1 MSDDVLC
8 FAQGELTRSGR
19 TWNPARPFL
28 LVVGDPVGH
37 SLSPVIQGAAL
48 ADRGLGHEYHA
59 LEVGPDDFA
68 AFLSSPH
75 ADHLM
80 GFNATS
86 PLKEVAAKLC
96 SGLTPTAAR
105 LGAVN
110 TVRRETDGS
119 WLGHNTDSG
128 GLLMVLSAARGES
141 APPTT
146 TAVFGTGGAARAAVD
161 ALDRWGAPLVT
172 VFYHTEPSRKAFD
185 DWLQAAGY
193 SVPVQLAP
201 LATAAEDPAGIWINA
216 LERTVSIT
224 SLLPV
229 AAPSEGTL
237 LVDLRYGDGLPAET
251 YPLGFQVIAGKPL
264 LVMQGGLSF
273 AWWFG
278 PPVPWLAM
286 RAALS
291 D

>member
-1 MSDDVLC
+1 
-8 FAQGELTRSGR
+8 
-19 TWNPARPFL
+19 
-28 LVVGDPVGH
+28 VVGDPVGH
-37 SLSPVIQGAAL
+37 SLSPVIHGAAL
-48 ADRGLGHEYHA
+48 ADRGLGHEYLA

-68 AFLSSPH
+68 ALQASPQ

-80 GFNATS
+80 GFNVTS
-86 PLKEVAAKLC
+86 PLKEIAARLC
-96 SGLTPTAAR
+96 GRLTPTAAR
-105 LGAVN
+105 LGVVN
-110 TVRRETDGS
+110 TVRREPDGS

-141 APPTT
+141 APATT
-146 TAVFGTGGAARAAVD
+146 TAVLGTGGAARAAVD

-172 VFYHTEPSRKAFD
+172 LFYHTEPSRKAFA
-185 DWLQAAGY
+185 DWLQTAGY
-193 SVPVQLAP
+193 SVPVKLAP
-201 LATAAEDPAGIWINA
+201 LATASEDPAGIWINA
-216 LERTVSIT
+216 LDRAVAVTP
-224 SLLPV
+224 LLPV

-237 LVDLRYGDGLPAET
+237 LIDLRYGSDLQAES
-251 YPLGFQVIAGKPL
+251 YPLGFQVIDGKPL

-286 RAALS
+286 RAALV